1 MKVILLKDVKKQGKK
16 DDIIDVSDGY
26 AQNYLIKLGLAVPCN
41 DTNKKKLDRDLR
53 NREIEEEEFIKE
65 CEKIKKT
72 LKNVIIKFKAKTGNN
87 GKMFG
92 SISSKQIETELKKLG
107 YNIDKKQIECDHVI
121 DTLGHHIVKINLHK
135 KVIAEV
141 TIEVN

>member
-16 DDIIDVSDGY
+16 DDIINVSDGY

-41 DTNKKKLDRDLR
+41 EENMKKLDREFKK
-53 NREIEEEEFIKE
+53 REIEEEELIKTCNE
-65 CEKIKKT
+65 IKNK
-72 LKNVIIKFKAKTGNN
+72 LKNISVKFKAKTGGN

-92 SISSKQIETELKKLG
+92 SISSKQIETELKKLDF
-107 YNIDKKQIECDHVI
+107 NIDKKQIECDHPI
-121 DTLGHHIVKINLHK
+121 DSLGCHKVKINLHK

-141 TIEVN
+141 NVEVN